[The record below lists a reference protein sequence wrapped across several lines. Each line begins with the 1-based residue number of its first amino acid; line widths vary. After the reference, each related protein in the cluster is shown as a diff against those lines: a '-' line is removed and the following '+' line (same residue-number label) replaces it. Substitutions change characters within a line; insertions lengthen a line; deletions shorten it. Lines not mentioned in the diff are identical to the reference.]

1 MKRFIKSF
9 SFALAGLKYT
19 FKTQGN
25 FRFHVLAAL
34 VVVSLSFYLDISN
47 TEWLIILLC
56 IGLVLFAELLNTAI
70 ESLVDLVS
78 PDYHKL
84 AEIAKDTAAAS
95 VLVLAFMSSIIGLI
109 IFLPYFRMLLK
120 I

>member
-1 MKRFIKSF
+1 MFKRFIKSF
-9 SFALAGLKYT
+9 SFAIAGLKYT

-34 VVVSLSFYLDISN
+34 FVISVSFYLEISK
-47 TEWLIILLC
+47 TEWLIIMLC
-56 IGLVLFAELLNTAI
+56 ISLVLFAELLNTAI

-78 PDYHKL
+78 PEYHKL

-95 VLVLAFMSSIIGLI
+95 VLVLALMSAIIGVI
-109 IFLPYFRMLLK
+109 IFLPY